1 MFKILDWYILKR
13 YLGTFVTLFILFI
26 PIGIMANLAEKIDNI
41 LENEVPFL
49 DVLVFYGNFTIHFAY
64 ALFPL
69 LLFISVIWFTSKLA
83 NKTEIIAFLS
93 SGVSFNRFL
102 RPYIIGAT
110 IVTFISLLSGM
121 YIVPKASKAFNEFN
135 DQYLRSSRS
144 RKQGL
149 KNSTNLY
156 RKVGDNELIY
166 AHGFYPKEKYALRF
180 TLEHFEENKMT
191 YKISATR
198 LKYIEK
204 DSVFRLS
211 NYVKRT
217 ITDSGDIIEKKK
229 THDTILNFDI
239 DQLTPVSYVAETLTY
254 PELKQFMKEEE
265 KRGSPNLNAYKVISY
280 KRWSLPVSAYILT
293 IIAVAVSSMKKR
305 GGMGVN
311 LAFGLV
317 IAFGFVFFDKVFG
330 TMAIQSDFSPLIAV
344 WFPNTVFAILAL
356 YLLARARR

>member
-1 MFKILDWYILKR
+1 MLKILDWYILKR
-13 YLGTFVTLFILFI
+13 YLGTFLMLIILFI
-26 PIGIMANLAEKIDNI
+26 PIGIMANLAEKIDDI
-41 LENEVPFL
+41 LEKDVPFF
-49 DVLVFYGNFTIHFAY
+49 DVLIFYGNFTIHFAY
-64 ALFPL
+64 QLFPL

-110 IVTFISLLSGM
+110 IVTVIALFGGM
-121 YIVPKASKAFNEFN
+121 YIVPKASKAFNEFH
-135 DQYLRSSRS
+135 DEYLASSR
-144 RKQGL
+144 KKGL

-156 RKVGDNELIY
+156 RKINDNELIY
-166 AHGFYPKEKYALRF
+166 AHGFYPKDKYALRF
-180 TLEHFEENKMT
+180 TLEHFEGSKLT
-191 YKISATR
+191 HKISASR
-198 LKYIEK
+198 LKYMEK
-204 DSVFRLS
+204 DSIFRLS

-217 ITDSGDIIEKKK
+217 ITDHGDIIETKEN
-229 THDTILNFDI
+229 HDTIFDFNI

-254 PELKQFMKEEE
+254 PQLKKFMKEEE
-265 KRGSPNLNAYKVISY
+265 ERGSPNMSAYEVILH

-330 TMAIQSDFSPLIAV
+330 TMAVQSDFSPIIAV
-344 WFPNTVFAILAL
+344 WFPNVVFAVLAL

>member
-1 MFKILDWYILKR
+1 MLKILDWYILKR
-13 YLGTFVTLFILFI
+13 YLGTFLTLFVLFI

-41 LENEVPFL
+41 LENDIPFL
-49 DVLVFYGNFTIHFAY
+49 LVLKHYGNFTIHFANL
-64 ALFPL
+64 LFPL

-110 IVTFISLLSGM
+110 IVTVIALLGGM
-121 YIVPKASKAFNEFN
+121 YVVPKASKAFNEFN
-135 DQYLRSSRS
+135 DEYLRGS
-144 RKQGL
+144 KKKGGI

-156 RKVGDNELIY
+156 RKISDNELIY
-166 AHGFYPKEKYALRF
+166 AHGFYPKDKYALRF
-180 TLEHFEENKMT
+180 TLEHFEGNKLT
-191 YKISATR
+191 HKISATR

-204 DSVFRLS
+204 DTIFRLS

-217 ITDSGDIIEKKK
+217 ITDQGDIIETKES
-229 THDTILNFDI
+229 HDTIFDFNI
-239 DQLTPVSYVAETLTY
+239 DRLTPVSYVAETLTY
-254 PELKQFMKEEE
+254 PELKKFMKEEE
-265 KRGSPNLNAYKVISY
+265 ERGSPNMNAYEVILY
-280 KRWSLPVSAYILT
+280 KRWSLPISAYILT

-311 LAFGLV
+311 LAFGLI

-330 TMAIQSDFSPLIAV
+330 TMAVQSDFSPLIAV
-344 WFPNTVFAILAL
+344 WFPNTVFAVLAL

>member
-1 MFKILDWYILKR
+1 MLKILDWYILKR
-13 YLGTFVTLFILFI
+13 YLGTFLTLFVLFI

-41 LENEVPFL
+41 LENDVPFL
-49 DVLVFYGNFTIHFAY
+49 AVLKFYGNFTIHFANL
-64 ALFPL
+64 LFPL

-110 IVTFISLLSGM
+110 IVTVVALLGGM
-121 YIVPKASKAFNEFN
+121 YVVPKASKAFNEFN
-135 DQYLRSSRS
+135 DQYLRSG
-144 RKQGL
+144 RKKGL
-149 KNSTNLY
+149 TNSTNLY
-156 RKVGDNELIY
+156 RKINDNELIY
-166 AHGFYPKEKYALRF
+166 AHGFYPKDKYALRF
-180 TLEHFEENKMT
+180 TLEHFEESKMT
-191 YKISATR
+191 YKISASR
-198 LKYIEK
+198 LQYVEEDTI
-204 DSVFRLS
+204 FRLS

-217 ITDSGDIIEKKK
+217 ITDSGEDILEAKKS
-229 THDTILNFDI
+229 HDTIFDFNI

-254 PELKQFMKEEE
+254 PQLKKFMKEEE
-265 KRGSPNLNAYKVISY
+265 QRGSPNMNAYKVILY

-330 TMAIQSDFSPLIAV
+330 TMAVQSDFSPLIAV
-344 WFPNTVFAILAL
+344 WFPNVVFAILAM